1 MFDIDLDKEPEFLSN
16 YFIIRLQVYN
26 RMFVK
31 II

>member
-1 MFDIDLDKEPEFLSN
+1 MFDIDLDKEPECLGN
-16 YFIIRLQVYN
+16 YFMIGLEVYN